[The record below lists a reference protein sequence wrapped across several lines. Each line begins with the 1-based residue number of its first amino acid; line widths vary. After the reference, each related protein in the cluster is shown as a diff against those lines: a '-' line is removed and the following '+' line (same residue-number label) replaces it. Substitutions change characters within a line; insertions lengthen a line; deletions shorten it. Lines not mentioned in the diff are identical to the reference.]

1 MPDGTYGKY
10 PKPRPL
16 QASEI
21 PEIVQH
27 YCQAAENAIEAGEN
41 SQKNIHTEN
50 VALVHSIY
58 RIIINQVGM
67 F

>member
-21 PEIVQH
+21 PEIVQQ

-41 SQKNIHTEN
+41 SQKKYSRRKCSFGAQHI
-50 VALVHSIY
+50 
-58 RIIINQVGM
+58 
-67 F
+67 